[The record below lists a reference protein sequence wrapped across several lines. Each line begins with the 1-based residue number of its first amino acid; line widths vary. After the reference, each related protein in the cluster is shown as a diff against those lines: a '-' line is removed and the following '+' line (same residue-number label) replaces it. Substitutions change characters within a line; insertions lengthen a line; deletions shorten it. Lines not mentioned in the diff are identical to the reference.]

1 MSISVTFSS
10 THSIAIGSDFF
21 MARRPVVDRGRNL
34 IAHELLFRQAGAE
47 GASGSNGANGAV
59 GELPASASV
68 IADVIQYGMT
78 RVLGDLPGMLC
89 IDGAALENELFTFLP
104 ADQVTLVLTEMPG
117 AGAGVREQLAAL
129 RRRGFRFA
137 LAVTHRAQ
145 DIADLLDLIDGVR
158 IDVTGRSAEELS
170 RFCAGF
176 RIHHKKLLAERVD
189 TPDQFDLC
197 ASLGFDAFQGYFFT
211 TPRME
216 GGAALSPTQAAIME
230 LLEMLA
236 SDAEDA
242 VIEHKIKADI
252 ALGLN
257 LLRLANTPAISTH
270 RIDSLRQAMKVL
282 GRNQLQRWLQ
292 LMLYADHGKA
302 AAGAEVL
309 ARQATTRGRLM
320 ELLAHK
326 TRPGNRGQADT
337 AFTIGI
343 MSLMDTLFSMPMTD
357 ILEQIPVAEE
367 VSAALLRR
375 EGYFGRLLDAAEY
388 TEWRQA
394 SDAALGGVLAELQ
407 VSCKELYLMQL
418 LAFEWSDEVAGNFR

>member
-1 MSISVTFSS
+1 MSISVTFNS
-10 THSIAIGSDFF
+10 THSIAIASDFF
-21 MARRPVVDRGRNL
+21 MARRPVVDRSRNL
-34 IAHELLFRQAGAE
+34 VAHELLFRQAGPGSGTD
-47 GASGSNGANGAV
+47 GADGN
-59 GELPASASV
+59 LPASASV

-78 RVLGDLPGMLC
+78 RVLGDIPGMLC
-89 IDGAALENELFTFLP
+89 IDSAALQSDLFTFLP
-104 ADQVTLVLTEMPG
+104 ADQVTLVLAEMPA
-117 AGAGVREQLAAL
+117 AGAGLREQLAAL

-137 LAVTHRAQ
+137 LAVSHRAQ
-145 DIADLLDLIDGVR
+145 DIAELLDLIDGVR

-176 RIHHKKLLAERVD
+176 RIHHKKLLAERVESL
-189 TPDQFDLC
+189 DQYNLC

-211 TPRME
+211 EPQMQK
-216 GGAALSPTQAAIME
+216 GATLSPTQAAIME
-230 LLEMLA
+230 LLELLA
-236 SDAEDA
+236 SDAEDTA
-242 VIEHKIKADI
+242 IEHKIKSDI

-257 LLRLANTPAISTH
+257 LLRLANTPAISAH

-292 LMLYADHGKA
+292 LMLYADQGRA

-326 TRPGNRGQADT
+326 TRPGNRGLADT

-343 MSLMDTLFSMPMTD
+343 MSLMDTLFSMPMPE
-357 ILEQIPVAEE
+357 ILEQIPAAEE
-367 VSAALLRR
+367 VSAALLKR
-375 EGYFGRLLDAAEY
+375 EGYFGRLLDVAECA
-388 TEWRQA
+388 EWRHA
-394 SDAALGGVLAELQ
+394 NDAALSGLLGELQ

-418 LAFEWSDEVAGNFR
+418 LAFEWSDQVAAHFQ